1 MKKCDSGPKSATI
14 RALDAKSTSTSSPST
29 FAALSKW
36 LDTCMGSH
44 EICRPFPQNSGGRL
58 GWLPTRLIQID
69 GSPARSSLVRLI
81 ESADNPT
88 ILDNRYATLSY
99 CWGPPPI
106 TFKRLLTTDL
116 ISMKAGIEIGKLPK
130 TFQHA
135 IEATTRLGLSL
146 IWIDALCIIQD
157 SEEDWKVESMM
168 MSQVYSC
175 GYVNLAAAA
184 SPDAYGGLFRDRYPF
199 SMNPIGLEIKWPG
212 YLTSCA
218 ICVPTDP
225 WKSGVNQSPLLRRGW
240 VFQERLLS
248 VRTVYF
254 GEDQLYWECGE
265 LCASEMYPVGGP
277 WDASLIEKDNGIL
290 EHNTT
295 ILDQA
300 FMVLSGRIKNY
311 YAILKSRA
319 PHAGVALDS
328 PVFLQVWATIL
339 ENYTRGC
346 LTFDRDRL
354 VAISGVARQLCNGTK
369 EESYILGL
377 WRSYFPQL
385 LLWAQFSKETGWRGG
400 HLSSPIG
407 PSWSWASHLHPIRY
421 PSLSGRIRGADIH
434 AQILEID
441 ATPGFAPLAGEQAPT
456 GRLLLKAPMIK
467 AQRLT
472 AGRRALNG
480 PPSPEAFRPQESGRY
495 WAPVGTHDKV
505 VLFTDQESEDE
516 ARFYCDANLDGDLDL
531 SEQLDLF
538 LLHVSSATDTVEG
551 FDTHKEFGLLLS
563 PTMREGQYQR
573 VGCFEA
579 YPRSRDTPQ
588 SPQHSQESL
597 FRGGNIEVQFHK
609 DVDADGRYTVEIV

>member
-1 MKKCDSGPKSATI
+1 
-14 RALDAKSTSTSSPST
+14 
-29 FAALSKW
+29 
-36 LDTCMGSH
+36 MGSH
-44 EICRPFPQNSGGRL
+44 KICRPFTQDSDGGL

-69 GSPARSSLVRLI
+69 VSPARSSLVRLI

-106 TFKRLLTTDL
+106 TFKRLLTADL
-116 ISMKAGIEIGKLPK
+116 ISMKAGFEIGELPK

-184 SPDAYGGLFRDRYPF
+184 SPDVYGGLFRDRYPF
-199 SMNPIGLEIKWPG
+199 SMNPIRLEIKWPG

-218 ICVPTDP
+218 ICVPSDP
-225 WKSGVNQSPLLRRGW
+225 WKIGVKQSPLLRRGW

-254 GEDQLYWECGE
+254 SGDQLYWECGE

-277 WDASLIEKDNGIL
+277 WDASLTEKNNGIL

-300 FMVLSGRIKNY
+300 FIILSGRIKNY

-319 PHAGVALDS
+319 PHAGVALDA
-328 PVFLQVWATIL
+328 PAFLQVWVTVV

-346 LTFDRDRL
+346 LTFNHDRL
-354 VAISGVARQLCNGTK
+354 VAISGVARQLCNGAHG
-369 EESYILGL
+369 ESYILGL

-385 LLWAQFSKETGWRGG
+385 LLWTQFSKKTGLRGG
-400 HLSSPIG
+400 HLQSLLG

-421 PSLSGRIRGADIH
+421 PSLSGWIRGADIH

-441 ATPGFAPLAGEQAPT
+441 ATPGFAPVVGEQAPT
-456 GRLLLKAPMIK
+456 GKLLLKAPMIK
-467 AQRLT
+467 AQRFT
-472 AGRRALNG
+472 AGRRTLIG
-480 PPSPEAFRPQESGRY
+480 PPSPEIFRLQGSERY
-495 WAPVGTHDKV
+495 WAPVENHDIFL
-505 VLFTDQESEDE
+505 LFTDQESEDE
-516 ARFYCDANLDGDLDL
+516 ARFYCEGILDGDLDL

-538 LLHVSSATDTVEG
+538 LLHVSSAIDTVAG
-551 FDTHKEFGLLLS
+551 SHTPKEFGLLLS
-563 PTMREGQYQR
+563 PTLQEGQYQR
-573 VGCFEA
+573 VGHFEA

-588 SPQHSQESL
+588 SAQHLQESL
-597 FRGGNIEVQFHK
+597 FRGGNIEVQFYK
-609 DVDADGRYTVEIV
+609 DVDADGRYTVEII